1 MEKLLMQ
8 QCRYH
13 EMRERL
19 MDTMVQERLH
29 EKITQMETINSEHR
43 QCYAG
48 QIYRVHQHSRGDL
61 QRQRQT
67 QQICRVLLED
77 EAWRS
82 VCVHV
87 GGV

>member
-1 MEKLLMQ
+1 MVWCETHEQELRNVNSLKISLTNMEKLLMQ

-19 MDTMVQERLH
+19 MDAMVQERLH

-61 QRQRQT
+61 QRQR
-67 QQICRVLLED
+67 
-77 EAWRS
+77 
-82 VCVHV
+82 
-87 GGV
+87 